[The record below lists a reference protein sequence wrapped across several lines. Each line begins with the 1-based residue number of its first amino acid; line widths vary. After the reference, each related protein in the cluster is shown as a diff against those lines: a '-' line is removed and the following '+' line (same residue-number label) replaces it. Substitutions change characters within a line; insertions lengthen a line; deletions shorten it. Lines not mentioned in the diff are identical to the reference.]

1 VTALFPIIH
10 GLVHRSERGQT
21 MAEYAV
27 VLSVLVI
34 AIVVALAF
42 LSGGISSGI
51 SAAGSQV

>member
-1 VTALFPIIH
+1 VTDLFPFIT

-42 LSGGISSGI
+42 LSGSISSGI
-51 SAAGSQV
+51 SAAGSGV